1 MLMLQQWAVSQE
13 QLVSL
18 LCSHLTVMVHVPP
31 WWVPPSVTERE
42 RTVGRQEEEGR
53 HGSVTNSGL
62 LVAHHNKRY

>member
-1 MLMLQQWAVSQE
+1 MLQQWAVSQE

-42 RTVGRQEEEGR
+42 NSRR
-53 HGSVTNSGL
+53 HASVINSGL